1 MTRAGEEIHHSADD
15 RRLPEV
21 GSAAVVVPVGGLD
34 PMLAGQLRAVLA
46 QECSVPFDV
55 VLSVNTSD
63 GAVRAAVDEMAAA
76 ASARVQVI
84 DSSSTRGAAHARNAG
99 WRHATADAVAFCDAD
114 DRVHAGWLQAL
125 VDALADHDAVSGRVV
140 DVFPD
145 ERSAAWHPPA
155 TPGDL
160 PTFLGHRYVLSGN
173 LACRRSA
180 LEKVDG
186 FDESL
191 TRCEDIAIGWQF
203 TRHGLSMAY
212 APDAVIDYHH
222 RAGAWPMLRQHYL
235 YGRGMS
241 EVLRRY
247 GTPDGN
253 GSGLGALRPN
263 NQSVA
268 RRTLMGWM
276 RRGAIG
282 LGRLRGMIG
291 ASRTATR

>member
-1 MTRAGEEIHHSADD
+1 MPT
-15 RRLPEV
+15 L
-21 GSAAVVVPVGGLD
+21 GSIAVVVPVGSLD
-34 PMLAGQLRAVLA
+34 PMLASQLSAVLE
-46 QECSVPFDV
+46 QDCSVPFDV
-55 VLSVNTSD
+55 VLSVNTGD
-63 GAVRAAVDEMAAA
+63 PAVHAAVDNMAAA
-76 ASARVQVI
+76 ASGRVQVI
-84 DSSSTRGAAHARNAG
+84 DSSSRRGAAHARNAG
-99 WRHATADAVAFCDAD
+99 WRHSAADAVAFCDAD
-114 DRVHAGWLQAL
+114 DRVHPGWLRAL
-125 VDALADHDAVSGRVV
+125 VDGLADHDAVSGRVV

-173 LACRRSA
+173 LACRRAA

-203 TRHGLSMAY
+203 TKNGLSMAY
-212 APDAVIDYHH
+212 APGAVIDYRH
-222 RAGAWPMLRQHYL
+222 RSGVWPMLRQHYL

-253 GSGLGALRPN
+253 GSGLNSLRPN

-268 RRTLMGWM
+268 RRTLMGWI

-291 ASRTATR
+291 SSRSVRG